1 MQVEKE
7 GSSAG
12 RRRREKE
19 TTGVFA
25 RKTKGQRRI
34 KSIADKAAGQDA
46 GAHLVSPG
54 EWAFIMMPPGT
65 NNRVHFVSP
74 ARGNNGVDGKM
85 EEKEGGGRGRKRR
98 RSYKAAPGKKKTS
111 ASLAALSL
119 QHPLESNYRPT
130 NLITASEG
138 AWVSTAGH
146 WCYGGHSPFALPLT
160 TPIMV
165 TGKRTLCINTEF
177 LSRIS

>member
-1 MQVEKE
+1 MEEKE
-7 GSSAG
+7 RSAG
-12 RRRREKE
+12 RCRREKE
-19 TTGVFA
+19 ITGVFA

-111 ASLAALSL
+111 ASS
-119 QHPLESNYRPT
+119 RK
-130 NLITASEG
+130 G
-138 AWVSTAGH
+138 GSTAVEERRKTDERREDGREGS
-146 WCYGGHSPFALPLT
+146 CLE
-160 TPIMV
+160 V
-165 TGKRTLCINTEF
+165 E
-177 LSRIS
+177 

>member
-1 MQVEKE
+1 MREEKE
-7 GSSAG
+7 GPAG

-19 TTGVFA
+19 ITGVFA

-85 EEKEGGGRGRKRR
+85 
-98 RSYKAAPGKKKTS
+98 
-111 ASLAALSL
+111 
-119 QHPLESNYRPT
+119 
-130 NLITASEG
+130 
-138 AWVSTAGH
+138 
-146 WCYGGHSPFALPLT
+146 
-160 TPIMV
+160 
-165 TGKRTLCINTEF
+165 
-177 LSRIS
+177 